1 MTHDAAQLPG
11 IMSEDQRTAAV
22 GTQKD
27 ASSWFSTYGRSGVG
41 QAFDGSVELFEQP
54 AELNQ
59 VGFRPVRQRPLQPP
73 ASVIPSLLQ
82 DLATVERQVEEV
94 GAPIEPVLLSLR
106 QTGGLQD
113 LNLAGD
119 GRRIESERAREHTEP
134 LRPLV
139 GELAHDCVGGPFEC
153 DVAVLSRQVDAVRTS
168 QKDGQ
173 LLFDVLGCEEHDAL
187 PFAYSSCA
195 PDPVSASPTCTALS
209 SGHFTR
215 ISRILA
221 RGCPSPGQN

>member
-22 GTQKD
+22 STQKD

-73 ASVIPSLLQ
+73 APPPPPAVIPSLLQ

-94 GAPIEPVLLSLR
+94 GTPIEPVLLSLR

-119 GRRIESERAREHTEP
+119 GRRIESERARENTEP

-139 GELAHDCVGGPFEC
+139 GELAHDRVGGPFEC

-168 QKDGQ
+168 QKDRQ

-195 PDPVSASPTCTALS
+195 PDAVSA
-209 SGHFTR
+209 
-215 ISRILA
+215 
-221 RGCPSPGQN
+221 